1 METFLSSRL
10 RFCDKSLN
18 DTFVFLSFVEQM
30 DSKTVTPEDTVE
42 PGVRVVLELCFIFV
56 SGCFFVLFF
65 FFLNYMSVYV
75 CGSLEQERFDLLTFV
90 PSL

>member
-42 PGVRVVLELCFIFV
+42 PGVRVVLELCFIFG
-56 SGCFFVLFF
+56 SGCFCFFF

-75 CGSLEQERFDLLTFV
+75 CGSLEQERFELLTFA